1 MNTPGIDIL
10 NCGRGHAE
18 VHFDNGDPV
27 ELERGKRIIEDMLRR
42 GYVLF
47 IEGAD
52 KALIRVES
60 FNAERGTYII
70 ADGPLYAGD
79 EGAVTEPEPTAAAPD
94 APSKRG
100 RGRQKR
106 EVGIATVKTTA
117 IARSA
122 GG

>member
-1 MNTPGIDIL
+1 MKTPGIDIL

-70 ADGPLYAGD
+70 AEGPLYAGD
-79 EGAVTEPEPTAAAPD
+79 QPAVIEPEATAAAPGV
-94 APSKRG
+94 PSKRKPG
-100 RGRQKR
+100 RPR
-106 EVGIATVKTTA
+106 EVDIAKVKTTA